1 MTNEQKQNLFAEYRT
16 QKMLFMNG
24 YIGRELFLE
33 KIKKILAL
41 LKEQEYNN
49 YMENKLLYLISHI
62 AVGYIVFNIVIA
74 ILTNFN

>member
-41 LKEQEYNN
+41 LKE
-49 YMENKLLYLISHI
+49 
-62 AVGYIVFNIVIA
+62 
-74 ILTNFN
+74 